1 VGERE
6 GLITKGKG
14 WKCAKLS
21 LLNLI
26 PLLPRKNQNI
36 SIFTRKLSIT
46 KCTYLWAKPRGTT
59 TCTGNYMKDERKTKR
74 QLLEELSALRN
85 RNAELEKTANELKQ
99 LRENLI
105 ESEEHFHSVAQN
117 ANEAIV
123 TVNSHGNIVFW
134 NKAAEALFGYSAQE
148 AGGNPFTIIV
158 PERIRAMNVD
168 GFWKAMKTGKSNV
181 FNKIVETVMVDKGG
195 REILVETSR
204 SLWKT
209 SKGTFITAILRD
221 ISERKT
227 AEKELNKA
235 KDHLESIIESSLDG
249 IVAVDGEG
257 YITKANK
264 AFLSLLGYEQGDVE
278 GRHITEFTVSETGE
292 YELVTG
298 RATEVF
304 GKYFDDQKAMVD
316 ELLEKGIVKGQKS
329 YFVRNDGKVVGCEQN
344 KSALFDDE
352 GKIVGAVGILK
363 DITES
368 ARTEEELTRMRD
380 HLDNIIESSLDCIVV
395 SDNSGN
401 IVRVNQAFLLRFG
414 YTIEDVVGKHVME
427 FAPAEEGVYKSST
440 GELITIDQKL
450 LKRAKSEIYDR
461 LFESGK
467 ISNWEAYYLCK
478 DGSVVPVEQNIT
490 FLFDKNG
497 GVTGSL
503 GVARDVTERK
513 KAEEALKQSEEY
525 LDNIIESSLDS
536 IITTNKKG
544 YVTRSNKSFLKL
556 LGYEKE
562 EVLGKHMAEFSP
574 METGSYQSTTG
585 EWVTLTKEQFDRIAS
600 TMVLLAK
607 ERKISNFEFYLLRK
621 DGKVIPVEENIV
633 YFYDK
638 EGSVSGAVGV
648 IRDITGRKQ
657 AEREIREGKEF
668 LEKIIKG
675 SKDGI
680 IISDKTGVII
690 SINEAVEQMLGLS
703 KEEIVGRHTSELMM
717 DDEGEKGKIVE
728 KMGEMFETGFASYE
742 SKWKRKDGDYV
753 EIECY
758 SSLIKDENQNIIAG
772 LSIARDIT
780 ERQQMQQQ
788 LFQSEKLRSLGE
800 LAGGVAHDFNN
811 ILAAILGRVQLL
823 KMQFKTPH
831 GVTEKRKSMI
841 DLVRSLEIIEKAS
854 FDGAE
859 TVRRIQEFSRKR
871 ADDKEFMQL
880 NINEL
885 LDNAFDFTRVRWKD
899 NAESKGIKFDIQKTY
914 SPVPSTLGSASE
926 LREVFTNL
934 INNALDAMPEGG
946 TIEVKTALKESTILI
961 DITDTGV
968 GIPEELQTRIFD
980 PFFTTKG
987 VQSTG
992 LGMSISYGI
1001 ISRHKG
1007 TIAVKSAEG
1016 KGTTFTI
1023 KLPVAEKQLEKG
1035 EEVKSVPLK
1044 QREARILIIEDE
1056 DEVRQLL
1063 SDILTS
1069 EGHEVAVA
1077 SNGNEGIGIFKNN
1090 AFDLVFS
1097 DLGMPDMS
1105 GWEVADAIK
1114 RIDSLVPIVLVTGW
1128 NVELRNAEQEND
1140 NVDKIIQ
1147 KPFEVKQVLRTVQE
1161 VLEHREQVKA
1171 V

>member
-1 VGERE
+1 
-6 GLITKGKG
+6 
-14 WKCAKLS
+14 
-21 LLNLI
+21 
-26 PLLPRKNQNI
+26 
-36 SIFTRKLSIT
+36 
-46 KCTYLWAKPRGTT
+46 
-59 TCTGNYMKDERKTKR
+59 MKDERKTKS

-85 RNAELEKTANELKQ
+85 RNAALEKVANEFKQ

-134 NKAAEALFGYSAQE
+134 NKAAEALFGYSTQE
-148 AGGNPFTIIV
+148 AEGNPFTIIV
-158 PERIRAMNVD
+158 PEKIKGMNVD
-168 GFWKAMKTGKSNV
+168 GFWQAMKTGKSHV
-181 FNKIVETVMVDKGG
+181 FNKIVETVMVDKDGK
-195 REILVETSR
+195 EILVETSR

-209 SKGTFITAILRD
+209 SKDTFITAILRD
-221 ISERKT
+221 ISQRKT
-227 AEKELNKA
+227 AQKELSKT

-257 YITKANK
+257 YITKVNK
-264 AFLSLLGYEQGDVE
+264 AVLSLLGFKQGDME
-278 GRHITEFTVSETGE
+278 GKHIREFTVREIGE

-298 RATEVF
+298 DKIEVF
-304 GKYFDDQKAMVD
+304 GKYFDDQKAMVV
-316 ELLEKGIVKGQKS
+316 ELVEKGIVKGQKS
-329 YFVRNDGKVVGCEQN
+329 YFVRKDGKVVACEQN
-344 KSALFDDE
+344 KSVLFDDE
-352 GKIVGAVGILK
+352 GNITGAVGVLK

-368 ARTEEELTRMRD
+368 ARVEEELTRMRD
-380 HLDNIIESSLDCIVV
+380 HLDNIIESSLDSIVV
-395 SDNSGN
+395 SDNTGN
-401 IVRVNQAFLLRFG
+401 VVRVNQAFLSRFG
-414 YTIEDVVGKHVME
+414 YTIEEVVGKHVME

-440 GELITIDQKL
+440 GEVITIDDTF
-450 LKRAKSEIYDR
+450 LKMAKSEIYDR
-461 LFESGK
+461 LFENGK
-467 ISNWEAYYLCK
+467 ITNWESYYLCK

-490 FLFDKNG
+490 YLFDKKG
-497 GVTGSL
+497 AVTGSL

-525 LDNIIESSLDS
+525 LDNIIDSSLDS
-536 IITTNKKG
+536 IIVTNKKG
-544 YVTRSNKSFLKL
+544 YVTRANKSFLTL
-556 LGYEKE
+556 LGYHEE
-562 EVLGKHMAEFSP
+562 EVMGKHMAEFSP
-574 METGSYQSTTG
+574 METGSYQSTAG
-585 EWVTLTKEQFDRIAS
+585 ESVTVTKEQFDKIAS

-607 ERKISNFEFYLLRK
+607 ERKLSNFEFYLHRK
-621 DGKVIPVEENIV
+621 DGKVIPVEESIV

-638 EGSVSGAVGV
+638 DGSVSGAVGV
-648 IRDITGRKQ
+648 IRDITERKL

-680 IISDKTGVII
+680 IISDEAGRILSV
-690 SINEAVEQMLGLS
+690 NEAVEQMLNLS
-703 KEEIVGRHTSELMM
+703 KEEIVGKHTSELIV
-717 DDEGEKGKIVE
+717 DEEEEKKKVLEKIE
-728 KMGEMFETGFASYE
+728 KMFESGFASYE
-742 SKWKRKDGDYV
+742 TRYKRRDGSYV

-758 SSLIKDENQNIIAG
+758 SSLIKDEKENIIAG

-780 ERQQMQQQ
+780 ERKQMQQQ

-823 KMQFKTPH
+823 KMQFKTPS
-831 GVTEKRKSMI
+831 GVTEKRKSMV

-871 ADDKEFMQL
+871 ADDKEFIQL

-885 LDNAFDFTRVRWKD
+885 LDNALDFTRVRWKD
-899 NAESKGIKFDIQKTY
+899 NAESKGIKFDIHKTY

-946 TIEVKTALKESTILI
+946 TIEVNTALEESTILI

-1007 TIAVKSAEG
+1007 TVAVKSAEG

-1023 KLPVAEKQLEKG
+1023 KLPVAEKPLEKR
-1035 EEVKSVPLK
+1035 ETVKSVPLK
-1044 QREARILIIEDE
+1044 QREAKILIIEDE

-1069 EGHEVAVA
+1069 EGHKVEVA
-1077 SNGNEGIGIFKNN
+1077 SNGSEGIEIFKSTT
-1090 AFDLVFS
+1090 FDLVFS

-1114 RIDSLVPIVLVTGW
+1114 RVNSLVPIVLITGW
-1128 NVELRNAEQEND
+1128 NVEKKNSEKEND
-1140 NVDKIIQ
+1140 CVDEVIQ

-1161 VLEHREQVKA
+1161 IMEHKEQVKA
-1171 V
+1171 G